1 MEKRSRII
9 KKKKGSISKFWFL
22 ILIIGVMSTPLLT
35 ANIAAPSR
43 IVEGQGDLFDPAG
56 SPLTVEKEELFFD
69 FSEFDGKST
78 TPSPCLARYFI
89 FNPTE
94 ERVEQRLYFLSP
106 SVKDI
111 KVSINGSPIVGE
123 VIPLNP
129 QLTNEFKSVGIETDT
144 RINRAYVFQVECSSG
159 ERVEVEVSFS
169 ILPGW
174 DLRAVE
180 FGPTAPQ
187 AAHLT
192 NSFRSYNAPTW
203 YEYNLNAAKTFS
215 SFGEFQVEVL
225 LPEHK
230 ELMANI
236 DFTLEETNEVNS
248 ENEKLIRY
256 YAKTRDLPAK
266 NLDLKLLHPENFN
279 SLGGTVGLGMS
290 IGFDGRGAG
299 FLLTGLLD
307 LSLENHMISLG
318 IESHPFRQSLSGILK
333 YTLFPPGRASYSP
346 LSFFDLRAGGNLIYT
361 ILPVPE
367 QVFGGRLFVG
377 LRFGIFAFEFGYE
390 HFFIGAVEKKRNGL
404 ILLWSV
410 GI

>member
-1 MEKRSRII
+1 
-9 KKKKGSISKFWFL
+9 
-22 ILIIGVMSTPLLT
+22 MSAPVLT

-56 SPLTVEKEELFFD
+56 SPLIVEKEELFFD
-69 FSEFDGKST
+69 FSEYDGKST
-78 TPSPCLARYFI
+78 TPSPGLARYFI
-89 FNPTE
+89 SNPTE
-94 ERVEQRLYFLSP
+94 ETVQQRLYFLSP
-106 SVKDI
+106 YIKDVE
-111 KVSINGSPIVGE
+111 VSINGIPIMGE
-123 VIPLNP
+123 IIPLDP
-129 QLTNEFKSVGIETDT
+129 QLTSEFMSVGIETDT
-144 RINRAYVFQVECSSG
+144 RINEAFLFQVECSPG
-159 ERVEVEVSFS
+159 ETVEVEVSFS

-174 DLRAVE
+174 DLRAIE

-215 SFGEFQVEVL
+215 SFGDFEVEVL

-230 ELMANI
+230 ELIANI
-236 DFTLEETNEVNS
+236 DFKKEETNKVNS
-248 ENEKLIRY
+248 DNEKLIRY

-266 NLDLKLLHPENFN
+266 NLDLKLLHPEKFN
-279 SLGGTVGLGMS
+279 SIGGTVGLGMS

-307 LSLENHMISLG
+307 LSLANHMISLG
-318 IESHPFRQSLSGILK
+318 IESHPFKQSLSGVLK
-333 YTLFPPGRASYSP
+333 YTLFPPGKTGYSP

-361 ILPVPE
+361 ILPVPD
-367 QVFGGRLFVG
+367 QVFGGRIFFG

-390 HFFIGAVEKKRNGL
+390 HFFVGALEKKRNGL
-404 ILLWSV
+404 VLLWSV